1 MTSSNPGTT
10 RPRQE
15 PSSGTLKKA
24 FINQIKDRNFLAPTG
39 FQFSVTRS
47 PKVSY
52 FGNMINI
59 PGITLGV
66 AQQPSYLKNIDV
78 PGEKLT
84 YGDLEIRFLVD
95 ENMENYMAVHNWL
108 TGLGFPETPQQFIDK
123 TTDSDGI
130 RDLEE
135 QYCDGGLHI
144 LNSNLRDVAVVKFQN
159 LFPVSLTSLSFDATE
174 TDINYFTASA
184 AFRYTVYNITDTSGN
199 LL

>member
-1 MTSSNPGTT
+1 MTSST
-10 RPRQE
+10 RGPLA
-15 PSSGTLKKA
+15 G
-24 FINQIKDRNFLAPTG
+24 QIANRNFLSPVG
-39 FQFSVTRS
+39 FKFSLAKF
-47 PKVSY
+47 PKITFFCNSAL
-52 FGNMINI
+52 I
-59 PGITLGV
+59 PEITLGTY
-66 AQQPSYLKNIDV
+66 QQPSYLKNLDV

-84 YGDLEIRFLVD
+84 YGDLDIRCLVD

-144 LNSNLRDVAVVKFQN
+144 LNSNLRDVAIVKFKN

-184 AFRYTVYNITDTSGN
+184 SFRYTVYNITDTSGN

>member
-1 MTSSNPGTT
+1 MTISRGPLAG
-10 RPRQE
+10 
-15 PSSGTLKKA
+15 
-24 FINQIKDRNFLAPTG
+24 QIGNRNFLSPVG
-39 FQFSVTRS
+39 FKFSLAKF
-47 PKVSY
+47 PKIS
-52 FGNMINI
+52 FFCNSASI
-59 PGITLGV
+59 PEISLGTF
-66 AQQPSYLKNIDV
+66 QQPSYLKNIDV

-144 LNSNLRDVAVVKFQN
+144 LNSNLRDVAIVKFQN
-159 LFPVSLTSLSFDATE
+159 LFPVSLTSLNFDATE
-174 TDINYFTASA
+174 TDINYSIAERCTCCKVVDISFSSIKIE
-184 AFRYTVYNITDTSGN
+184 RC
-199 LL
+199 